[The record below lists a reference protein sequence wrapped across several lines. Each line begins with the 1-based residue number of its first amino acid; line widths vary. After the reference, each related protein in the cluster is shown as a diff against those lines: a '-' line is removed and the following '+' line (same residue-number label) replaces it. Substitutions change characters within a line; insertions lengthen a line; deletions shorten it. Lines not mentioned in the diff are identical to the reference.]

1 MTTTSLKLPD
11 ALKQR
16 AAQAA
21 QRQGISPH
29 AFMVQAIEQAATLA
43 EQRAGFVAEALGARE
58 QMLTTGEGY
67 DAADVQDWLK
77 ARVTDRKAA
86 RPQAKPW
93 RG

>member
-16 AAQAA
+16 AAEAA

-29 AFMVQAIEQAATLA
+29 AFMVQAIEQAAAQA
-43 EQRAGFVAEALGARE
+43 EQRAAFVAEALAARE
-58 QMLTTGEGY
+58 QVLASGEGY
-67 DAADVQDWLK
+67 EASDVHAWLQ
-77 ARVTDRKAA
+77 ARVADRQAEK
-86 RPQAKPW
+86 PQAKPW